1 MKKEGYK
8 SFLKSLPIDTRIII
22 DYAISIY
29 KDLEEQEMFISNK
42 TQKIDKVDKAYL
54 SILLSLLTV
63 NTTAK
68 KYLQDNSVDRE
79 TLLEF
84 IEAYNKNILI
94 TLEMKI
100 IPEEEKN
107 RIFNEAFFFL
117 KNLTQNEEISR
128 FLTPEKLTYMIL
140 KNNENSNVIDEFYKE
155 TYTDIETAKEH
166 KSFIGLEKADDNIE
180 LYYQEEFNE
189 IEEVETSKE
198 TETLP
203 KKENVMFNDFGNNI
217 SNQKKLTTAIDRNQ
231 ELRNIQIALMTPSR
245 KGVILVGEPGVGKR
259 TIVESLA
266 KNINEGNVPQGLK
279 DKEIIEIEIAS
290 LLAGTTYRG
299 DFEERVKTI
308 LDTARDN
315 ENIILFINDIHKG
328 INNSEEEN
336 KLDFVS
342 MLNTYLSKGE
352 ISVIATTTKEA
363 YNNIILP
370 NNISNKLWKITVEE
384 PSIEVV
390 EEILHNCVDKI
401 GKITGIS
408 FPIDETRDYIIK
420 EIVDISSKEKR
431 GYFSSGNNPL
441 LAKGILERTFAI
453 ASINNHKKVE
463 LTDLIEAIETDETL
477 SKDSREK
484 KAKSISQNQIPARN
498 QNNIIKLQLIK

>member
-8 SFLKSLPIDTRIII
+8 AFLTSLPIDTRIVI

-29 KDLEEQEMFISNK
+29 KDLEEKEMFAKDEERNLN
-42 TQKIDKVDKAYL
+42 KVDKAYL

-68 KYLQDNSVDRE
+68 KYLQENSVDRE

-84 IEAYNKNILI
+84 IESNNKKIFVTI
-94 TLEMKI
+94 DMKI
-100 IPEEEKN
+100 IPETEKTKM
-107 RIFNEAFFFL
+107 FNEAFFFL
-117 KNLTQNEEISR
+117 KHLIKNEKEGR
-128 FLTPEKLTYMIL
+128 FLTPERLTYLIL
-140 KNNENSNVIDEFYKE
+140 KNDYYSNIINEFYKE
-155 TYTDIETAKEH
+155 TYAAIESAKEH
-166 KSFIGLEKADDNIE
+166 KSFIGLEKEDYLEE
-180 LYYQEEFNE
+180 LDTQ
-189 IEEVETSKE
+189 EEVEEIKDEQEEPTIVKNE
-198 TETLP
+198 TTDVFE
-203 KKENVMFNDFGNNI
+203 DFGHSI
-217 SNQKKLTTAIDRNQ
+217 SKQKSLKNAIDRNQ

-266 KNINEGNVPQGLK
+266 KNINEGNIPQGLK
-279 DKEIIEIEIAS
+279 RKEIIEIEVPS

-299 DFEERVKTI
+299 DFEERVKKI

-315 ENIILFINDIHKG
+315 ESIILFINDIHKG
-328 INNSEEEN
+328 INNTEEEN

-342 MLNTYLSKGE
+342 MLNSYLSKGE
-352 ISVIATTTKEA
+352 ISVIATTSKDA
-363 YNNIILP
+363 YSNIILP

-384 PSIEVV
+384 PNIEVV
-390 EEILHNCVDKI
+390 EEILHSCVADI
-401 GKITGIS
+401 EKITGIA
-408 FPIDETRDYIIK
+408 FPEDEVKDYMIK

-431 GYFSSGNNPL
+431 GYFASGNNPL

-453 ASINNHKKVE
+453 ASINNHEKVE

-477 SKDSREK
+477 SKDAREK
-484 KAKSISQNQIPARN
+484 KAKSLSQSRIP
-498 QNNIIKLQLIK
+498 QKLKSNIIKLQLIK